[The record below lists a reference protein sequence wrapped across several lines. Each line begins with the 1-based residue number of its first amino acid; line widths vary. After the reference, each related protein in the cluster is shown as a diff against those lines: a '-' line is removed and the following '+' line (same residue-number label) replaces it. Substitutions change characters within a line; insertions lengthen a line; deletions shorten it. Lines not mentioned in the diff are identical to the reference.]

1 MNKRRNKATSEAG
14 RLQIEQREERQMNF
28 RKLFLLGAAATMLG
42 AVGVRVAGAGEY
54 DDGMSVRYYEVL
66 KGKKVAFVPI
76 SMGFDITE
84 GWYAGMKRQ
93 ADALGYEIIVRDPA
107 WKTDV
112 GAQALTQ
119 LIAEKPDLLIVHN
132 PDMQV
137 YARLIQKAQKAGIP
151 VLQVNDKSTAVSDAF
166 VGVDEYQLG
175 VEQAKAMVKLCGK
188 DAGKNGK
195 IAIMQGVLTNPAS
208 AVTIQGVEDV
218 LKEHPDISVVSN
230 QSADWDASKAHAVAT
245 TVLKQ
250 NPDLCGYIG
259 FWDVMDVGTAAAI
272 KEAGKQGAVYLVTS
286 GAGNET
292 TACANLANNNFA
304 VDVSYDVQEQAR
316 DINSVIKMLLQ
327 QPPNPVGSR
336 PFALYTPI
344 KVLTKETL
352 RPGACWT
359 LDDMKKYGG

>member
-1 MNKRRNKATSEAG
+1 MSAH
-14 RLQIEQREERQMNF
+14 RLF
-28 RKLFLLGAAATMLG
+28 VLGAAAAAIFTASGLH
-42 AVGVRVAGAGEY
+42 AATAGEY
-54 DDGMSVRYYEVL
+54 DDGISVKYYDTL
-66 KGKKVAFVPI
+66 KGKTVAFLPI

-93 ADALGYEIIVRDPA
+93 ADALGYKIVVRDPA

-112 GAQALTQ
+112 GAQALTE
-119 LIAEKPDLLIVHN
+119 LIGEKPDLIVVHN

-137 YARLIQKAQKAGIP
+137 YVRLIQKAQKAGIP

-166 VGVDEYQLG
+166 VGADQYQLG
-175 VEQAKAMVKLCGK
+175 VEQAKAMAALCGK

-208 AVTIQGVEDV
+208 AVTIQGVQDV

-230 QSADWDASKAHAVAT
+230 QAADWDASKAHAIAT

-272 KEAGKQGAVYLVTS
+272 KEGGKQDSVYLVTS
-286 GAGNET
+286 GAGNES
-292 TACANLANNNFA
+292 TACANVANGSFT

-316 DINSVIKMLLQ
+316 DINDVIKILLQ
-327 QPPNPVGSR
+327 QPPKPVGSQ
-336 PFALYTPI
+336 PFALYTPLKI
-344 KVLTKETL
+344 LKKDTL

>member
-1 MNKRRNKATSEAG
+1 MK
-14 RLQIEQREERQMNF
+14 F
-28 RKLFLLGAAATMLG
+28 RKSLVVAATVATLA
-42 AVGVRVAGAGEY
+42 AVGAWSARAGEY
-54 DDGMSVRYYEVL
+54 DDGISVKYYNNL
-66 KGKKVAFVPI
+66 KGKTVAFLPI

-93 ADALGYEIIVRDPA
+93 ADALGYKIVVRDPA

-119 LIAEKPDLLIVHN
+119 LIAEKPDLLVVHN

-137 YARLIQKAQKAGIP
+137 YARLIQNAQKAGIP
-151 VLQVNDKSTAVSDAF
+151 VLQVNDKLTAVSDAF

-208 AVTIQGVEDV
+208 AVTIQGVQDV
-218 LKEHPDISVVSN
+218 LKEHPDITVVST
-230 QSADWDASKAHAVAT
+230 QAADWDASKAHAVAT

-259 FWDVMDVGTAAAI
+259 FWDVMDIGTAAAI
-272 KEAGKQGAVYLVTS
+272 KEAGKQDAVYLVTS
-286 GAGNET
+286 GAGNEA
-292 TACANLANNNFA
+292 TACTNVANGGFT

-316 DINSVIKMLLQ
+316 DINDVIKILLQ
-327 QPPNPVGSR
+327 QPPKPVGST
-336 PFALYTPI
+336 PIALYTPMKI
-344 KVLTKETL
+344 LSKDTL